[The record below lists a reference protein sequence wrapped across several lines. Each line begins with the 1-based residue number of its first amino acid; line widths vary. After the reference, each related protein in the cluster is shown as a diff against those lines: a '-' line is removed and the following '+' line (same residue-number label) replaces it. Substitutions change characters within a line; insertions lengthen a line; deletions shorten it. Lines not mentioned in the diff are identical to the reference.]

1 MVSAEDGRMS
11 DARPFPLMKGRRFAD
26 DEHDRYDDA
35 NIIKQDLEDTMVI
48 VGMYWIKWNVWW
60 QDGRKDAAI
69 VGIVCPLSSH

>member
-48 VGMYWIKWNVWW
+48 VGVYMESVVAVWKE
-60 QDGRKDAAI
+60 GCCCKC
-69 VGIVCPLSSH
+69 VYVSSH

>member
-1 MVSAEDGRMS
+1 MS

-48 VGMYWIKWNVWW
+48 VEVLLDKMEVWW
-60 QDGRKDAAI
+60 QDGRDCCYGGAK
-69 VGIVCPLSSH
+69 V

>member
-1 MVSAEDGRMS
+1 MS

-48 VGMYWIKWNVWW
+48 VEVLLDKMEVWW

-69 VGIVCPLSSH
+69 V

>member
-35 NIIKQDLEDTMVI
+35 NIIKQDLKDTMVI
-48 VGMYWIKWNVWW
+48 VEVLLDKMEVWW
-60 QDGRKDAAI
+60 QDGRDCCYGAK
-69 VGIVCPLSSH
+69 V

>member
-1 MVSAEDGRMS
+1 MSAEDGRMS

-69 VGIVCPLSSH
+69 V